1 MTKLAETKLAELAEN
16 KFAEVA
22 ELAEH
27 KLAELRPARRRRRTR
42 ARMRIILGTLLA
54 VTVVAFIA
62 RRRAANRHAQEMPVP
77 DAFGQAV
84 TEERSTLAHREPL
97 ATPGA

>member
-1 MTKLAETKLAELAEN
+1 MNKLADTKLAELAETKLAE
-16 KFAEVA
+16 VT

-27 KLAELRPARRRRRTR
+27 KLAELRPKKRRRTR
-42 ARMRIILGTLLA
+42 RSWLLVLGTLAAITALA
-54 VTVVAFIA
+54 FVA
-62 RRRAANRHAQEMPVP
+62 RRRTASQHARDMPVP

-84 TEERSTLAHREPL
+84 AEERSTMAHREPV